1 MDLLTQNSEKGLG
14 GLDRHGEERA
24 GVLALIWQADVTDS
38 YGELLPWRSHQLNSV
53 VPQSCFREVKT
64 KNHRV
69 KKKTCWIQW
78 WQFTVEVLLFRWPY
92 AEGGWMHHALNYL
105 NGCQMPQTH
114 AVANSFKYFLYIC
127 ILRWHSHSRSVRIQK
142 ELWNALK
149 HGSRKTFDYNIYLD
163 NHLPSKY
170 WFTLNL
176 SCLLWYRN
184 LTLVLSR
191 TT

>member
-1 MDLLTQNSEKGLG
+1 MCGKEKQQTEFKILRYSCYQNMNNYPHGQWTKKDLLTQNSEKGLG

-53 VPQSCFREVKT
+53 VPQSCIREVKT

-69 KKKTCWIQW
+69 KKKSCWIQW

-92 AEGGWMHHALNYL
+92 AEGGWMHHAFNYL

-114 AVANSFKYFLYIC
+114 AVANSFK
-127 ILRWHSHSRSVRIQK
+127 
-142 ELWNALK
+142 
-149 HGSRKTFDYNIYLD
+149 
-163 NHLPSKY
+163 
-170 WFTLNL
+170 
-176 SCLLWYRN
+176 
-184 LTLVLSR
+184 
-191 TT
+191 